1 MAKNEKNEEKK
12 PTKNLKNEIRKQK
25 DDKKEVEEKEE
36 KVVVK
41 AKPKKKLTANE
52 KRKIVFK
59 IVGWIMALSMFIG
72 SLIALF
78 APLMY
83 K

>member
-1 MAKNEKNEEKK
+1 MAKKD
-12 PTKNLKNEIRKQK
+12 LKNEIRKEK
-25 DDKKEVEEKEE
+25 DKKPEPEMVEEEQPK
-36 KVVVK
+36 KVK
-41 AKPKKKLTANE
+41 KPKKKMTAHE
-52 KRKIVFK
+52 KRKLVLK
-59 IVGWIMALSMFIG
+59 IVGWIMALSMFFG

>member
-1 MAKNEKNEEKK
+1 MAKKD
-12 PTKNLKNEIRKQK
+12 LKNELRKEK
-25 DDKKEVEEKEE
+25 DKKEDIE
-36 KVVVK
+36 KVEVK
-41 AKPKKKLTANE
+41 EKVKPAKKKLTAHE
-52 KRKIVFK
+52 KRKLLFK

>member
-1 MAKNEKNEEKK
+1 MAKKD
-12 PTKNLKNEIRKQK
+12 LKNEIRKEK
-25 DDKKEVEEKEE
+25 DNKAEIE
-36 KVVVK
+36 KVEVK
-41 AKPKKKLTANE
+41 AEKVKPPKKKRTAHE
-52 KRKIVFK
+52 KRKLLFK